1 MPPQQSYRR
10 RVDRW
15 VQSPQ
20 SDIRMLVHY
29 RGKLAGTFR
38 QDYSF
43 EGLERRRE
51 EKARGSNGDAMPL
64 AVANPKSR
72 IFDSSAWR

>member
-29 RGKLAGTFR
+29 RGKVAGTFR

-51 EKARGSNGDAMPL
+51 EKARGIKRRRYAAGCCQSE
-64 AVANPKSR
+64 SR